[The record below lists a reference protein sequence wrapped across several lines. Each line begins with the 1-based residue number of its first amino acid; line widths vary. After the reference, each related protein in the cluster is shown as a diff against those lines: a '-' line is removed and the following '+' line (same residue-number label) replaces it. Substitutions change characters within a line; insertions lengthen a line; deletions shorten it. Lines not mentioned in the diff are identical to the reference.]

1 MVVSG
6 DLAVILLIQRGYS
19 RDTARLHRGYTG
31 GTPGVHRGYTGGTPT
46 VQQDSGVQPHLGDET
61 EMTAT

>member
-31 GTPGVHRGYTGGTPT
+31 GTPT